1 MYRNGC
7 WQTTIL
13 EQHSNPIPPR
23 HRSSLHVLFCL
34 AWNESPIVTAKHTPR
49 PLDRP
54 AMSYTNGSGGT
65 LTLPSPNSV
74 HHVDVAAAVRSP
86 RRSLSRS
93 PSKLNHARAYSQSSD
108 GSISP
113 NSPSPCRIIQRPM
126 PPASAPHLSYQ
137 HTQAGFS
144 TPFRSGVK
152 LSLRSGKLKAASAKP
167 ISRASRLSPKSP
179 VKRVLS
185 NTSDSGN
192 SSTSSSSPPPPDSLP
207 GQENNIFANFPLAVS
222 PTSRK
227 GSDKHQ
233 SRHSMHLDVSGA
245 SKTTF
250 PRLFDFKADTIPA
263 NSVSPLKRSDAFVS
277 PDQTNQGSPVAK
289 RRSAHGISGASVSE
303 PNVFDASSPVRESF
317 EILEDPNKEYELGT
331 DSSSPQENMAS
342 PTPSGMPRRSD
353 SLRRST
359 LQQRQGERSWGR
371 RQGEKH
377 LAQLGAET
385 GTPNTRNRPR
395 VSMDQF
401 VQPALPRDSPFSTQP
416 PLPNPSL
423 HMLDK
428 PSLPNQPHPLSRS
441 VTTSSSTSSLADD
454 SPTHIPVQFEKPRA
468 HPFAKS
474 LPVGARPP
482 LDNGHKGAATPAY
495 KAARPF
501 QDAFKST
508 GLISKVNR
516 NPEFGRSTFG
526 ESKAVMPDTPC
537 KKPIYPSNTY
547 PPSSG
552 GGKERQ
558 RHSFG
563 SPSSPFAPGRK
574 DNFILGEPS
583 LFRPFQS
590 PHARKTSIFNF
601 DSDID
606 TQNFADNVD
615 FPPTPTKS
623 VLFKSLGNSKTVGEA
638 SPFVKSSA
646 PATVSALGFRD
657 VHQLPDP
664 MCKSVPS
671 IKTSIPTDVAGLTRP
686 RTAHP
691 NADFGRGVSSSV
703 PKHLSFQETR
713 TLRGSHA
720 APAPLSKLHSTPTFP
735 SQPKNAFA
743 KTRPAVTASPLGPFE
758 KLGSST
764 PRTPRDNTTLV
775 PPDPSSLSISNYDAP
790 NTTTFGS
797 FPPATPTSRQV
808 DHFGFVDRRMSIT
821 PVNGQG
827 PSDVDMV
834 LNSLFDHVELVG
846 KGEFSQVFKVTE
858 SSTPAPAT
866 IPQATPGTP
875 PTPSQ
880 ARVFAVKKT
889 RLPFFGAKDREAK
902 LREVN
907 VLRALRG
914 RAHVVQFV
922 DSWEKQ
928 FHLYIQTEY
937 CEEGS
942 LSEFLGNVGS
952 AGRLDDFRIWKIMVE
967 VAMVSTIND
976 CFLGCVKTDQFIQ
989 GLQSIHEA
997 GFIHLDLKP
1006 ANVLVNYEGQLKIGD
1021 FGMTT
1026 QWPAARGIEGEG
1038 DRRYIAPEILQG
1050 KYDRPA
1056 DIFALGL
1063 IMFEIASNVWLP
1075 DNGPHWLALR
1085 EGNFAAVPTG
1095 PLTGSESDALVRD
1108 ATGMPIVGDAELAPG
1123 VSPLPVSG
1131 GNGRNFPFDF
1141 THSPTHDAS
1150 NLFGSLKRGDLQHP
1164 PEFMVQVEHPSSL
1177 DQVVRWMLAPSPTNR
1192 PTAQQILEIESVKWV
1207 TTHRR
1212 AGATVFEGNWGPQ
1225 DDGEVDTEMMDV

>member
-1 MYRNGC
+1 
-7 WQTTIL
+7 
-13 EQHSNPIPPR
+13 
-23 HRSSLHVLFCL
+23 
-34 AWNESPIVTAKHTPR
+34 
-49 PLDRP
+49 
-54 AMSYTNGSGGT
+54 MSYTNGSGGT

-74 HHVDVAAAVRSP
+74 HHVDVAAAVRSL

-93 PSKLNHARAYSQSSD
+93 PSKLNLARAYSQSSD

-137 HTQAGFS
+137 HTQAGLS

-152 LSLRSGKLKAASAKP
+152 LSLRSGKPKAASAKP
-167 ISRASRLSPKSP
+167 ISRATRLSPKSP

-192 SSTSSSSPPPPDSLP
+192 STTSSSPPPSDSLQ
-207 GQENNIFANFPLAVS
+207 GQENNIFANFPLALS

-250 PRLFDFKADTIPA
+250 PRLFDFKADPIPSH
-263 NSVSPLKRSDAFVS
+263 SVSPLKRSDAFMS
-277 PDQTNQGSPVAK
+277 PDQTNPGSPVAK
-289 RRSAHGISGASVSE
+289 RRSLHGITGTSVSE
-303 PNVFDASSPVRESF
+303 PNVFDAPSLVPESF
-317 EILEDPNKEYELGT
+317 EILEDSDKEYELGT
-331 DSSSPQENMAS
+331 DSSSPHEQMAS

-359 LQQRQGERSWGR
+359 LQQRQGDRSWGR

-377 LAQLGAET
+377 LAQLGAEA
-385 GTPNTRNRPR
+385 GTPNVRNRPR
-395 VSMDQF
+395 VSLDQF

-423 HMLDK
+423 HMLER
-428 PSLPNQPHPLSRS
+428 NQPHPLSRS
-441 VTTSSSTSSLADD
+441 VTTSSSNSSLADE
-454 SPTHIPVQFEKPRA
+454 SPTHVPVHFEKPRA

-482 LDNGHKGAATPAY
+482 LENGNKGAATPAY

-516 NPEFGRSTFG
+516 NPEFSQSTFG

-552 GGKERQ
+552 GGKERH

-574 DNFILGEPS
+574 DNFIIGETS

-590 PHARKTSIFNF
+590 SHARKTSIFNF

-606 TQNFADNVD
+606 TQNFGDNVE

-623 VLFKSLGNSKTVGEA
+623 VLFRSLGNSKTVGET

-646 PATVSALGFRD
+646 PATISALGFRD
-657 VHQLPDP
+657 AHQLPDP
-664 MCKSVPS
+664 LCKSVPS
-671 IKTSIPTDVAGLTRP
+671 IKSSIKTDVAESPHSRS
-686 RTAHP
+686 AHS
-691 NADFGRGVSSSV
+691 NAVFGCDVSSSV
-703 PKHLSFQETR
+703 SKHQSFRESR

-720 APAPLSKLHSTPTFP
+720 APAPLIKLHSTPTYP
-735 SQPKNAFA
+735 NQRKNEFA
-743 KTRPAVTASPLGPFE
+743 KTLPAVTASPLGPFE
-758 KLGSST
+758 KLGAQT
-764 PRTPRDNTTLV
+764 PKTPRDNSTLV
-775 PPDPSSLSISNYDAP
+775 PPDPSSLSISNHDAP
-790 NTTTFGS
+790 NNTTFGS

-808 DHFGFVDRRMSIT
+808 DHFGFADRRMSIT

-834 LNSLFDHVELVG
+834 LNSLFNHVELIG
-846 KGEFSQVFKVTE
+846 KGEFSQVFRVTE
-858 SSTPAPAT
+858 SSNAAHVTP
-866 IPQATPGTP
+866 QQGTPGTP

-902 LREVN
+902 LREVS
-907 VLRALRG
+907 VLQTLRG

-942 LSEFLGNVGS
+942 LSEYLGNVGS

-967 VAMVSTIND
+967 VAMVS
-976 CFLGCVKTDQFIQ
+976 
-989 GLQSIHEA
+989 
-997 GFIHLDLKP
+997 
-1006 ANVLVNYEGQLKIGD
+1006 
-1021 FGMTT
+1021 
-1026 QWPAARGIEGEG
+1026 
-1038 DRRYIAPEILQG
+1038 
-1050 KYDRPA
+1050 
-1056 DIFALGL
+1056 
-1063 IMFEIASNVWLP
+1063 
-1075 DNGPHWLALR
+1075 
-1085 EGNFAAVPTG
+1085 
-1095 PLTGSESDALVRD
+1095 
-1108 ATGMPIVGDAELAPG
+1108 
-1123 VSPLPVSG
+1123 
-1131 GNGRNFPFDF
+1131 
-1141 THSPTHDAS
+1141 
-1150 NLFGSLKRGDLQHP
+1150 
-1164 PEFMVQVEHPSSL
+1164 
-1177 DQVVRWMLAPSPTNR
+1177 
-1192 PTAQQILEIESVKWV
+1192 
-1207 TTHRR
+1207 
-1212 AGATVFEGNWGPQ
+1212 
-1225 DDGEVDTEMMDV
+1225 